1 MFPGFIHHKPAGL
14 VILSQPPPL
23 MLWTEMQNA
32 ADTHTHKKSR
42 QISLKK
48 IVRWITPPPPL
59 HHSSAFSSSSLSS
72 G

>member
-32 ADTHTHKKSR
+32 ADIHTQQKNPEKNC
-42 QISLKK
+42 LKN
-48 IVRWITPPPPL
+48 IARGTTDPGYQVYNL
-59 HHSSAFSSSSLSS
+59 NYFSD
-72 G
+72 